1 MNASISLLSIFFI
14 MHTKEQLLTK
24 KILNWYDLNK
34 RSLPWRKDVSFKKKQ
49 YYTLVS
55 EFMLQQTQ
63 VVTVIPYFKRFI
75 KFIPNLNSLAK
86 VKNEKLIKLWEG
98 LGYYSRARNLKKT
111 AQLIIKNFKGNLP
124 NNFDDLTKLPGIGN
138 YTASAILAIVFNRP
152 YIPLDGN
159 IERVLKRYL
168 YLKKEK
174 EIQKSN
180 LIEKKNI
187 FGKSLRSSDYAQAL
201 MELGALICKPTNPIC
216 NECPISKNCKS
227 YKKKDFNLI
236 CNHIKKLKGK
246 LVLMGVGKSGHIA
259 AKISSTLSSTGTPSF
274 FINPSE
280 ASHGDLGAIS
290 KNDGILIISNSGETD
305 EIVLILSGLM
315 KKTKNI
321 LSITGNEESSIAK
334 KSLVHLEAKVD
345 KEACPNNLAPTTSTS
360 FMLMLGDAI
369 SIALL
374 KNNRFSPKEFAE
386 NHPGGKLGKRFLLAK
401 DLMIDIKEIPI
412 VKENTSILEA
422 IKVITQF
429 GLGFCLVKNSKQSI
443 NAIFT
448 DGDLRRTLNKKIDI
462 RNLSISKVMTKSFKS
477 IEHNKN
483 AYLAREIMS
492 KNKIYSLVVKKQ
504 KKVIGVIRMHELNE
518 SRVF

>member
-1 MNASISLLSIFFI
+1 

-168 YLKKEK
+168 YLKKEN
-174 EIQKSN
+174 EIKKDYIIKKKTIFGISSRSGDYAQALMELGALICKPTNPLCNQCPISNKCKSLQKKDFDLTKS
-180 LIEKKNI
+180 IKKNI

-236 CNHIKKLKGK
+236 
-246 LVLMGVGKSGHIA
+246 
-259 AKISSTLSSTGTPSF
+259 KIT
-274 FINPSE
+274 
-280 ASHGDLGAIS
+280 
-290 KNDGILIISNSGETD
+290 K
-305 EIVLILSGLM
+305 
-315 KKTKNI
+315 KNI
-321 LSITGNEESSIAK
+321 EKYFILKVYK
-334 KSLVHLEAKVD
+334 KNQSY
-345 KEACPNNLAPTTSTS
+345 
-360 FMLMLGDAI
+360 
-369 SIALL
+369 LL
-374 KNNRFSPKEFAE
+374 IKNTKFN
-386 NHPGGKLGKRFLLAK
+386 FLK
-401 DLMIDIKEIPI
+401 
-412 VKENTSILEA
+412 
-422 IKVITQF
+422 
-429 GLGFCLVKNSKQSI
+429 
-443 NAIFT
+443 
-448 DGDLRRTLNKKIDI
+448 
-462 RNLSISKVMTKSFKS
+462 NLSIFPMEELSNPKNFNENLNFKMSNMNMNIKIQYLKFNQKFPSSYWIDKKKLDSYMLPSFT
-477 IEHNKN
+477 
-483 AYLAREIMS
+483 
-492 KNKIYSLVVKKQ
+492 
-504 KKVIGVIRMHELNE
+504 KKVVQYLEKN
-518 SRVF
+518 